1 MIVELHKVLTS
12 DRERI
17 VRSIYA
23 EEKPE
28 FLLRYHQSAGKGLD
42 EAVRVTLK
50 NISPDTNFFLV
61 STQTGAIVG
70 FFGQAQPIKG
80 THVLES
86 FHIRPHMRTKEI
98 LAAFWELVRET
109 FACDFY
115 TSVSVNNLKAISH
128 LEKNKFEFKSSI
140 DVSGTNFVIYKST
153 Q

>member
-1 MIVELHKVLTS
+1 MTVELHKVLWS

-28 FLLRYHQSAGKGLD
+28 FLAKYHQSAGKGLD
-42 EAVRVTLK
+42 EAVRVTLA

-61 STQTGAIVG
+61 STSTGAIVG
-70 FFGQAQPIKG
+70 FFGQAQPISG
-80 THVLES
+80 WHVLES
-86 FHIRPHMRTKEI
+86 FHVRPYMRTKEV
-98 LAAFWELVRET
+98 LAAFWEIVRET

-128 LEKNKFEFKSSI
+128 LEKNQFEFKTSLE
-140 DVSGTNFVIYKST
+140 VHGTKFVIYKSK
-153 Q
+153 